1 MEKITAYRDSNGH
14 LHDCYGQAV
23 KAQADIIGQAL
34 DDLIGD
40 TKRTRITKAEH
51 YRLAMGTMKS
61 KNFKANVIK
70 LCNAVES
77 EDWEEIQSY
86 LMKSKWFNV

>member
-1 MEKITAYRDSNGH
+1 MKQVNNMPINNKPHQKNTMTSEKPPYDE
-14 LHDCYGQAV
+14 
-23 KAQADIIGQAL
+23 
-34 DDLIGD
+34 
-40 TKRTRITKAEH
+40 TKVFSACV
-51 YRLAMGTMKS
+51 LMGTMKS